1 MSVESNRSITG
12 NLRELQRGMRTWLPG
27 LIVVT
32 IASAVALDLAG
43 DVWLQ
48 EGFAWDVPTM
58 LAIHRFSTPWLDQVM
73 MGLTH
78 LGTYGA
84 GLTVVVASIWLWR
97 QQDRLGLSA
106 LWISFLSAVLLN
118 QVLKL
123 FFARPRPDVFP
134 PLTVEHSYSFPSGH
148 MMAAVSVYGFIALI
162 LWKRR
167 QRLLALMS
175 ALLIPVVGFTRIYL
189 GVHYPS
195 DVVGALAVGVA
206 WLFLVYAGY
215 RRESNE

>member
-1 MSVESNRSITG
+1 
-12 NLRELQRGMRTWLPG
+12 
-27 LIVVT
+27 
-32 IASAVALDLAG
+32 
-43 DVWLQ
+43 
-48 EGFAWDVPTM
+48 
-58 LAIHRFSTPWLDQVM
+58 
-73 MGLTH
+73 
-78 LGTYGA
+78 
-84 GLTVVVASIWLWR
+84 
-97 QQDRLGLSA
+97 
-106 LWISFLSAVLLN
+106 VLLN

-215 RRESNE
+215 RRESNG